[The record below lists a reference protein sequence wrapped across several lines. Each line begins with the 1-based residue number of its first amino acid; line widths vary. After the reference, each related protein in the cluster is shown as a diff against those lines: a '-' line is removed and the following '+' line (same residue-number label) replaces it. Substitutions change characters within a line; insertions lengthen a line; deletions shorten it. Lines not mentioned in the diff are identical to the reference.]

1 MTDSEFFAQIQ
12 DDWFHEFAGAER
24 HEIFVA
30 TIVQDENFEFDDV
43 PF

>member
-12 DDWFHEFAGAER
+12 DDYFHEFAGAEL
-24 HEIFVA
+24 HEIFVGND
-30 TIVQDENFEFDDV
+30 THREIFEFDDV